1 MSPKIQD
8 NYKILQDYLPPDY
21 TYEFE
26 WYIDDLK
33 CLNEMS
39 IEVYL
44 FYKDE
49 IIDYFYCD
57 LDTIKDTIESLIET
71 ANSDHRD
78 KKINRILNGAD

>member
-1 MSPKIQD
+1 MSPQIKD
-8 NYKILQDYLPPDY
+8 EYKVLKDYLPLGY

-39 IEVYL
+39 IEIYL
-44 FYKDE
+44 FYKEE

-57 LDTIKDTIESLIET
+57 LDTIKDGIQSLIET

-78 KKINRILNGAD
+78 RKINKILNG